1 VDAEEYGEW
10 VWAASPIALLAH
22 ELEHAR
28 LTKVDPPNIP
38 PGWMRRYQEAS
49 AIAVQNATMSA
60 IHSWNPD
67 YYDQLW
73 AGIDWIRDNP
83 DAELL

>member
-1 VDAEEYGEW
+1 
-10 VWAASPIALLAH
+10 
-22 ELEHAR
+22 
-28 LTKVDPPNIP
+28 
-38 PGWMRRYQEAS
+38 MRRYQEAS